1 MVDFTGYLTYFIFV
15 FASIFVIV
23 NPLQASLVFVSLT
36 SGLST
41 DLRRSITMRA
51 TTIAFIVAIVF
62 AIGGDL
68 ILRFFGITVD
78 SLRVAGGIL
87 LFQVAMDM
95 LRGGREHKKVTD
107 AELQDASA
115 RENISIF
122 PLATPLITGPGA
134 MTTVVVQMGAAQT
147 LTLKSLVLVAIV
159 ITFLATYL
167 IFRSS
172 EYIEKVLGVTGIMVL
187 TRIQGLILGAIAVNF
202 VATGTWNLYM
212 SMMRSGV

>member
-1 MVDFTGYLTYFIFV
+1 MMVDLNLPNYLAYFVFV

-41 DLRRSITMRA
+41 EFRRRITIRA
-51 TTIAFIVAIVF
+51 TTIAFIVAVVF
-62 AIGGDL
+62 AVGGDL

-87 LFQVAMDM
+87 LFLVAMDM

-107 AELQDASA
+107 AELQDANV
-115 RENISIF
+115 REDISVF

-134 MTTVVVQMGAAQT
+134 MTTVVVQMGAAPT
-147 LTLKSLVLVAIV
+147 FAEKSLVMAAIV
-159 ITFLATYL
+159 LTFMATYL
-167 IFRSS
+167 IFRFS
-172 EYIEKVLGVTGIMVL
+172 EYIEHILGVTGIMVL

-202 VATGTWNLYM
+202 VATGAWNLYM
-212 SMMRSGV
+212 SMIK